1 MVQGAINQLT
11 YSAQAALQGTRAA
24 LTQAQHQ
31 IERAS
36 PAWRI
41 RNDRQRLDDLGA
53 RLETGVT
60 NAFRYQRS
68 EQEGMAKRLAA
79 LSPFAVLQRGYA
91 IITNAAGEVIV
102 SVKQATWDEMLDV
115 KVSDGEFL
123 ARVVSASG
131 SENEG
136 EKK

>member
-1 MVQGAINQLT
+1 VG
-11 YSAQAALQGTRAA
+11 
-24 LTQAQHQ
+24 LTQAQHR
-31 IERAS
+31 IEKAS
-36 PAWRI
+36 PVYRI

-60 NAFRYQRS
+60 NAFRYRRS
-68 EQEGMAKRLAA
+68 EQEGMGKRLAA

-91 IITNAAGEVIV
+91 IITNAAGGVVASVTQV
-102 SVKQATWDEMLDV
+102 SRDEMLDV

-123 ARVVSASG
+123 VRVVSASG